1 MSTENVP
8 IKPTD
13 KVETHTITSV
23 DFSFF
28 DYVLFKRVRAICS
41 LRTADGHIVT
51 NIPYTIEGDEFAAWG
66 SDDQYIVDLLL
77 TKLGLARPEPA
88 AEEPVEEQKEEP
100 VAEEP
105 VVSMTIEET
114 PAKEEVD
121 LSTLS
126 KEELL
131 ALLQSAK

>member
-51 NIPYTIEGDEFAAWG
+51 NIPYTIEGDEFTAWG

-77 TKLGLARPEPA
+77 TKLGLARPEPEVPS
-88 AEEPVEEQKEEP
+88 AEPEVPS
-100 VAEEP
+100 AEEP

-121 LSTLS
+121 LSSLS

>member
-77 TKLGLARPEPA
+77 TKLGLARPEPEVPSAEPA
-88 AEEPVEEQKEEP
+88 AEEP

-121 LSTLS
+121 LSALS